1 MARRDADP
9 GLLANLANKR
19 NTGEAY
25 SPGAKQN
32 RTLLAII
39 DLLWY
44 SKAHPMQNAP
54 WGWTAYIVCRKLLF
68 VVVVVVV
75 VVAVSML
82 SSTDPSYT
90 IDTPP
95 P

>member
-1 MARRDADP
+1 
-9 GLLANLANKR
+9 
-19 NTGEAY
+19 
-25 SPGAKQN
+25 
-32 RTLLAII
+32 
-39 DLLWY
+39 
-44 SKAHPMQNAP
+44 MQNAP

-75 VVAVSML
+75 AVSML